1 MHQPVLDCSQKNRE
15 RYQRPGAYNETTVSL
30 LKLMVACGIWEVEE
44 ALEELKDL
52 DYNMNQI
59 HKWQETI

>member
-30 LKLMVACGIWEVEE
+30 LKLMVACDIWEVEE
-44 ALEELKDL
+44 ALEEFKDL
-52 DYNMNQI
+52 D
-59 HKWQETI
+59 